1 VTVFYHLAAANTP
14 IVLEFLAPDGSVI
27 KKYENDGTPP
37 ARPAA
42 GAPAGPGGFGG
53 FGGGAAAR
61 PANAAGMNSFTWDM
75 RYPDAITFPGMILW
89 AGNTRGPIAPAGTY
103 SVRLTAGTAAP
114 QTVPFTL
121 INDPRT
127 TATSADL
134 VAQFEFLIKVRDKTS
149 EANNAVR
156 TIRNVRA
163 QIEERV
169 AGGSRR
175 LRRDADRILAAM
187 AAVEG
192 EIYQVK
198 NQSSQD
204 PLNFPVKI
212 NNKIAGLAGV
222 AASGPYR
229 PTDQS
234 VAVYEEVSQMLRVQ
248 TDRLEKI
255 LREDLERLNRQLRAA
270 GKEAIVPS
278 TDLPMPTPGPVAD
291 DDDMFAPAA

>member
-1 VTVFYHLAAANTP
+1 
-14 IVLEFLAPDGSVI
+14 
-27 KKYENDGTPP
+27 
-37 ARPAA
+37 
-42 GAPAGPGGFGG
+42 
-53 FGGGAAAR
+53 
-61 PANAAGMNSFTWDM
+61 
-75 RYPDAITFPGMILW
+75 
-89 AGNTRGPIAPAGTY
+89 
-103 SVRLTAGTAAP
+103 VRLTAGTAPA

-127 TATSADL
+127 TATAADL
-134 VAQFEFLIKVRDKTS
+134 VAQFDFLIKVRDKTS

-169 AGGSRR
+169 AGGSRA
-175 LRRDADRILAAM
+175 LRREADRILAAM

-192 EIYQVK
+192 EVYQVK

-212 NNKIAGLAGV
+212 NNKIAALNGV

-229 PTDQS
+229 PTDQT

-278 TDLPMPTPGPVAD
+278 TDLPTPTPGPVAD
-291 DDDMFAPAA
+291 DDDMFAAA